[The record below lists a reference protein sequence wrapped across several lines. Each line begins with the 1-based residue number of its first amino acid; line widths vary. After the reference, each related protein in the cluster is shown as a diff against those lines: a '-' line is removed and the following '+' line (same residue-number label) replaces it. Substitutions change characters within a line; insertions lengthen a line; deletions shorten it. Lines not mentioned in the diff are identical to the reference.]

1 MGLCL
6 LIFELSA
13 KVLGVAGFLR
23 DGFLACVVDSR
34 FVISPPISV
43 SLFGSTGLGAA
54 ELAAVLGFV

>member
-1 MGLCL
+1 M
-6 LIFELSA
+6 LILELRA

-23 DGFLACVVDSR
+23 DGFLACVVDSE
-34 FVISPPISV
+34 FVASPPISM